1 MQYDYLMDEELI
13 KQIIGEIKDLQER
26 LYAIEKEQRKIRED
40 ILSGAPKERMQKR
53 ILEQPKTSREEKRE
67 KIANQ
72 IKIEI

>member
-40 ILSGAPKERMQKR
+40 ILFGSPKERMRKR

>member
-1 MQYDYLMDEELI
+1 MDEDLI

-53 ILEQPKTSREEKRE
+53 ILEQPKTNRDEKRE